1 MTSQTQIVPAD
12 KAKKDL
18 AALLASPN
26 VQRQFAMALP
36 RVGITAE
43 RMTRFALTALN
54 RTPTLL
60 KTQPQTFL
68 ACVVQ
73 SAQLGLDPSGI
84 TGEAYL
90 IPYKDVC
97 TFIIG
102 YRGLLKL
109 ARRSGKIKEAA
120 AHVVYEKDEFEYEY
134 GLESKLVHKPSTEKD
149 PGPILYAYAYAKF
162 IDGGQAFEVM
172 TKEQIDAIRGRSR
185 AGQNGPWV
193 TDYPEMA
200 RKTAFR
206 RLAKWLPLEPEDYRA
221 VEIAGQEEAGLPQ
234 DLSEELAPSTVADAK
249 PADATVTNSPEPGE
263 LTDEEKREIAEE
275 EKRMAKETR

>member
-1 MTSQTQIVPAD
+1 MSSQTQIVPAAQ
-12 KAKKDL
+12 AKKDL
-18 AALLASPN
+18 ASLLSSPN
-26 VQRQFAMALP
+26 VQKQFAMALP

-54 RTPTLL
+54 RTPALL

-120 AHVVYEKDEFEYEY
+120 AHVVHEKDTFEFEY
-134 GLESKLVHKPSTEKD
+134 GLNSRLVHKPSTEKD
-149 PGPILYAYAYAKF
+149 PGPMLYAYAYAKF

-172 TKEQIDAIRGRSR
+172 TKEQVDAIRTRSR
-185 AGQNGPWV
+185 AGNNGPWV

-200 RKTAFR
+200 KKTAFR

-221 VEIAGQEEAGLPQ
+221 VELAAQEESGLPQ
-234 DLSEELAPSTVADAK
+234 DLSDALAPATAADAVT
-249 PADATVTNSPEPGE
+249 ADATVADSPPA
-263 LTDEEKREIAEE
+263 EKGGIPD
-275 EKRMAKETR
+275 TL